1 MAEKRM
7 RINKILTPED
17 KAQEKEHLL
26 RVAAYCRVSTKS
38 DEQYTSYE
46 TQVAVY
52 SQKIQNEPGWTF
64 AGIYADRGLSGTQAE
79 RQAYPRFRQHG
90 KSEFFPSSLP
100 LIVFEVYPDGR

>member
-17 KAQEKEHLL
+17 KVHEEEHLL

-79 RQAYPRFRQHG
+79 RRPQAAVP
-90 KSEFFPSSLP
+90 
-100 LIVFEVYPDGR
+100 PDD